1 MDVLRYQVGRQK
13 ELEDFQK
20 EYADLK
26 IQYSQLL
33 TQAAYENDSSKQADL
48 VKQLLS
54 VNSSLAGHVRDFVQK
69 AGGKFD
75 ADLISKL
82 TSDIIRYQKEFADIQ
97 SSSNKSRT
105 LQLMLNK
112 ERNQLVDLDN
122 SFFMWLCILL
132 GLIGIVLMLIFTRS
146 IGQLWKASTDLAS
159 SISTPESG
167 SMLPPPGA
175 VERMTAREFLSG
187 KPLQSQEEHYLR

>member
-33 TQAAYENDSSKQADL
+33 TQAAYESDTSKQAEL
-48 VKQLLS
+48 IKQVLS
-54 VNSSLAGHVRDFVQK
+54 VNSTLAQHVRDFVQK
-69 AGGKFD
+69 SSGKFD
-75 ADLISKL
+75 RELISKL
-82 TSDIIRYQKEFADIQ
+82 SSDIIRYQKEFTDIQ

-112 ERNQLVDLDN
+112 ERSQLVDLDN

-167 SMLPPPGA
+167 STSLGSDA
-175 VERMTAREFLSG
+175 F
-187 KPLQSQEEHYLR
+187 

>member
-1 MDVLRYQVGRQK
+1 MDVLRYQVGREK

-20 EYADLK
+20 EYTDLK

-33 TQAAYENDSSKQADL
+33 TQAAYENDTVKQGDL

-54 VNSSLAGHVRDFVQK
+54 VNSTLAQHVRDFVQK

-75 ADLISKL
+75 PELISKL
-82 TSDIIRYQKEFADIQ
+82 TSDIIRYQKEFANIQ
-97 SSSNKSRT
+97 TSSNKSRS

-112 ERNQLVDLDN
+112 ERSQLVDLDN

-146 IGQLWKASTDLAS
+146 IGQLWKATEDLAS

-167 SMLPPPGA
+167 LMLPEPG
-175 VERMTAREFLSG
+175 G
-187 KPLQSQEEHYLR
+187 I

>member
-1 MDVLRYQVGRQK
+1 MDILRYQVGRQK

-20 EYADLK
+20 DYADLK

-33 TQAAYENDSSKQADL
+33 NQAAYENDSGKQADL
-48 VKQLLS
+48 VKQLLT
-54 VNSSLAGHVRDFVQK
+54 VNSTLASHVRDFIQRSS
-69 AGGKFD
+69 GKFD
-75 ADLISKL
+75 PNLISTL

-112 ERNQLVDLDN
+112 ERNELVDLDN

-146 IGQLWKASTDLAS
+146 ITQLWKATEDLAS
-159 SISTPESG
+159 SISIPESE
-167 SMLPPPGA
+167 SMSSDSFGA
-175 VERMTAREFLSG
+175 I
-187 KPLQSQEEHYLR
+187 